1 PHPTPA
7 DNTTRPTTSLV
18 EPPINVSAPIRVK
31 GPPFGPIQVA
41 TFTHANGVEPVN
53 AFVATIN
60 WGDGTTST
68 GTITLSGTTYSVA
81 GSHVYGN
88 QGYHT
93 ITTTVAETGSS
104 PVGGDKFGDERPGDD
119 VVRLTQ
125 DSKGSSGQGASSIQ
139 ASNVTPTLP
148 GGGEF
153 LVSFMPV
160 TQQG

>member
-41 TFTHANGVEPVN
+41 TFTHANGVEPIG
-53 AFVATIN
+53 AFTAIIN

-81 GSHVYGN
+81 GSHQYHGN
-88 QGYHT
+88 GSHT
-93 ITTTVAETGSS
+93 ITTTVTEG
-104 PVGGDKFGDERPGDD
+104 
-119 VVRLTQ
+119 
-125 DSKGSSGQGASSIQ
+125 GASP
-139 ASNVTPTLP
+139 N
-148 GGGEF
+148 GGEF
-153 LVSFMPV
+153 LLLKMGDEEPDLPDQFDGHGHRHGPYWFWA
-160 TQQG
+160 